1 MLDSLEMRE
10 IYCEEMI
17 KLAKSDDRIVTVE
30 ADLCKAAGMMKF
42 KEIFPD
48 RVFDAGVAEANMTG
62 MAAGLA
68 AMGKRPFMHTF
79 APFVTRRA
87 LDQLT
92 VSIAYTGL
100 PVKIIGSDPGL
111 AAELNGGTHMS
122 FDDMGIMRAIP
133 HMTVFEP
140 ADEAGLRAL
149 LPQMHA
155 LDTPCYMRLYRKKAE
170 KVYTEPT
177 NPNNFKLGKCNLL
190 KEGTDAIIIAYGLVL
205 PECLAAAEELDTCGI
220 KTAVAD
226 MHTLKPLDVEF
237 VSDCLDKYEII
248 VTAENHSVINGL
260 GSAIA
265 EYIAENAKYK
275 EGKEGKKA
283 ARFKRI
289 GVNDRFGVVGFKPYL
304 QEFLGLD
311 KTSIA
316 KTVKEMSV

>member
-1 MLDSLEMRE
+1 MLDSVEMRE
-10 IYCEEMI
+10 IYCQEMI
-17 KLAKSDDRIVTVE
+17 KLAKDDDRIVTVE
-30 ADLCKAAGMMKF
+30 ADLCRAAGMMKF

-68 AMGKRPFMHTF
+68 AMGKRPFIHTF
-79 APFVTRRA
+79 TPFITRRA

-111 AAELNGGTHMS
+111 AAEINGGTHMS

-133 HMTVFEP
+133 QMTVFEP
-140 ADEAGLRAL
+140 ADEIGLCAL

-170 KVYTEPT
+170 KVYTESA
-177 NPNNFKLGKCNLL
+177 NSNHFKLGKCNLI
-190 KEGTDAIIIAYGLVL
+190 KEGEDAIIIAYGLVL
-205 PECLAAAEELDTCGI
+205 PECVAAAEELDKEGI

-226 MHTLKPLDVEF
+226 MHTLKPLDLEF
-237 VSDCLDKYEII
+237 VSDCIDKYEIV

-260 GSAIA
+260 GSAVA
-265 EYIAENAKYK
+265 EYIAEN
-275 EGKEGKKA
+275 KKGQKA
-283 ARFKRI
+283 VKFKRI

-304 QEFLGLD
+304 QQFLGLD
-311 KTSIA
+311 KENI
-316 KTVKEMSV
+316 VKIVKGFGV